1 MSSNV
6 FMSLCWNI
14 HSLFEIVSF
23 TYNLWALV
31 QNEPACLCIFLVEI
45 VGVLATIVAGCG
57 CGHFVPQL
65 LPFYFVPCCSFP
77 HFVQQS
83 VPFYF
88 VISLFSF
95 PSRQTSTILYSF
107 NNDLSLGRLVTQ
119 VADDTELVLPWTELA
134 DKWSEIMPHSGSC
147 MFCNSYNMY
156 ILFALG
162 NY

>member
-1 MSSNV
+1 MLWKGLSTDSSHCGYYRWKNQPEK
-6 FMSLCWNI
+6 FCSNSCCPMFSCRRAGSI

-45 VGVLATIVAGCG
+45 VGVLATVVAGCG

-95 PSRQTSTILYSF
+95 PSGLLQYCT
-107 NNDLSLGRLVTQ
+107 
-119 VADDTELVLPWTELA
+119 
-134 DKWSEIMPHSGSC
+134 HSITTFPLIGW
-147 MFCNSYNMY
+147 
-156 ILFALG
+156 
-162 NY
+162 